1 MATNSKKPSA
11 DGRDEIK
18 WPFGPRNYLIFGLAM
33 VVIVIG
39 YVALG
44 YGSITLAPVLLVL
57 GYCVLLPVA
66 IIIKGCHGEDRAAKD
81 SGSTG
86 TQ

>member
-1 MATNSKKPSA
+1 MATNSQKPSG
-11 DGRDEIK
+11 DGYDEIK

-57 GYCVLLPVA
+57 GYCVLIPVA
-66 IIIKGCHGEDRAAKD
+66 IVIKGRPEEDPVARD
-81 SGSTG
+81 TG
-86 TQ
+86 DTGAR